1 MTIDQILFGIAIFA
15 SSFFALRLIMM
26 FMGLGESGYEAS
38 GEGDLDHGTGDLKL
52 VSVLTVMAFL
62 AIGSWTALAV
72 FEGTE
77 GNLLWTGVAGGG
89 AGFLGMFGIAF
100 MFAQTKRLEQDGTL
114 KNFDP
119 KGLRGEAYVRIP
131 AVGKGE
137 GQVRLVVKGR
147 LRTFRAV
154 NEEDAPID
162 SFRPVEVTG
171 MTADN
176 VLRVRHTG

>member
-1 MTIDQILFGIAIFA
+1 MDLEDILFGLAIFA

-26 FMGLGESGYEAS
+26 FMGLGEAGYDTGS
-38 GEGDLDHGTGDLKL
+38 EGDLDHSAGDLKL
-52 VSVLTVMAFL
+52 ISVLTVMAFL

-72 FEGTE
+72 HEGTD
-77 GNLLWTGVAGGG
+77 GNLLWTAVAGGG
-89 AGFLGMFGIAF
+89 AGFAGMLGIAF

-154 NEEDAPID
+154 NEEDSPID